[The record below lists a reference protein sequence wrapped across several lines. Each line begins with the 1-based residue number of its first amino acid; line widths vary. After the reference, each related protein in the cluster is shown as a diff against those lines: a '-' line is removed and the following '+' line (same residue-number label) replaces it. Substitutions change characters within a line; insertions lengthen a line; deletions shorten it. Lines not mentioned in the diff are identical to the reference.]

1 MLFDQ
6 MSLMG
11 SIFRFLGGI
20 LDDLPQ
26 LHVFIFIFTVM
37 WLEVFRGALYET

>member
-1 MLFDQ
+1 

-11 SIFRFLGGI
+11 SVFRFVGGI

-26 LHVFIFIFTVM
+26 LHVFIIIIVM
-37 WLEVFRGALYET
+37 WLEVFRGDLYEM